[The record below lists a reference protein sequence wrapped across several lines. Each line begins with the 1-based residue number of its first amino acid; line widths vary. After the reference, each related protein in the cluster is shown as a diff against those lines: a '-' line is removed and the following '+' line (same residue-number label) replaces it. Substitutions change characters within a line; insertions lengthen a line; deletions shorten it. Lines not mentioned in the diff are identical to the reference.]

1 MKVLVIDP
9 VGGISGDMLL
19 AGLVDLGCPTGVLE
33 EAYARL
39 DVGPYALRLTHEE
52 VSGIACA
59 HLRFEAPESRE
70 GRTWA
75 HIRDHI
81 LAVLPGAVRS
91 TSTRIFEA
99 LARAEG
105 HVHGVD
111 AEEVHFHE
119 VGAVD
124 SILDIVG
131 IAAALDHLGVE
142 EVYALSVPLGR
153 GTTESLHGRIPVPSP
168 ATLRLLE
175 GFPVRFAGP
184 PSELATP
191 TGAAV
196 IRALAVQGDPP
207 ADLVVT
213 GSGYGCGSRRFDDW
227 PNLCRVVLGEADR
240 EKAARRTF
248 HVEADIDDMMPEDA
262 VMALERITLA
272 GALDA
277 GITPRIMKQGR
288 PGYTLGAICEDAH
301 LAAVLEAF
309 LVHTTTIGV
318 RYHTVQ
324 RRVLP
329 RRQYS
334 IATPYGEVDI
344 KEVRLPDGST
354 RTKPEY
360 RDLQELAKRSGLGLA
375 ALRAEVERCLAQK
388 AHEGTEEP

>member
-1 MKVLVIDP
+1 MKVLIIDP

-19 AGLVDLGCPTGVLE
+19 AGLIDLGCPTGVLE

-39 DVGPYALRLTHEE
+39 DVGPYALQLSQQE
-52 VSGIACA
+52 VGGIACA
-59 HLRFEAPESRE
+59 HLRFDVPESRE

-75 HIRDHI
+75 HIRDRI
-81 LAVLPGAVRS
+81 LADLPGAVRS
-91 TSTRIFEA
+91 TSMRIFEA

-105 HVHGVD
+105 HVHGVE

-142 EVYALSVPLGR
+142 AVYALSVPLGH
-153 GTTESLHGRIPVPSP
+153 GTTGSLHGRIPVPAP

-175 GFPVRFAGP
+175 GFRVRFAGP

-196 IRALAVQGDPP
+196 IRALAVHGDPP

-227 PNLCRVVLGEADR
+227 PNLCRVVLGEVDR
-240 EKAARRTF
+240 EEAAGRTF
-248 HVEADIDDMMPEDA
+248 HVEADIDDMIPEDA
-262 VMALERITLA
+262 VMALERISLA

-288 PGYTLGAICEDAH
+288 PGYTLGAICEEAH
-301 LAAVLEAF
+301 LATVLEAF

-334 IATPYGEVDI
+334 IATSYGEVDI

-360 RDLQELAKRSGLGLA
+360 RGLQELAKRSGLGLA